1 MYKVIGNDAMGV
13 SIRRRGFSDSN
24 LYVAYNTQPKVTEI
38 KVRLL

>member
-1 MYKVIGNDAMGV
+1 MYKVIGNDAMG
-13 SIRRRGFSDSN
+13 RRRGFSDSN